1 MSSISSAASA
11 DSVSASNEPEC
22 EPLHSVRSTHSAA
35 ACSPGTGPKCHAT
48 TTCELLPSPRPTL
61 MSSAAAS
68 HVRIS
73 ASPGPAPDLPALV
86 RDSTGNSFEPFAWYD
101 RATQSWRT
109 WQRCLVEGWERF
121 SQTWPRSGMTRNG
134 IAFRRA
140 PLVHSTTE
148 IEFGLLPTLEA
159 SNTKA
164 IALRSAGRS
173 PRNWLKPL
181 PTLTKRDW
189 RSGKGKTQTER
200 GRTTGPS
207 MAEVA
212 NGPLNPTWCEW
223 FMGFPR
229 GWTELQLSAMPSS
242 RKSRKS

>member
-1 MSSISSAASA
+1 MQTVAFCEIDLFCRRVLAKHWPSAM
-11 DSVSASNEPEC
+11 P
-22 EPLHSVRSTHSAA
+22 RR
-35 ACSPGTGPKCHAT
+35 HANYY
-48 TTCELLPSPRPTL
+48 RAKPTL
-61 MSSAAAS
+61 MLSAEAS

-73 ASPGPAPDLPALV
+73 VSRGRRRTCRRSFGTLPGTHSSHSRGTTALHN
-86 RDSTGNSFEPFAWYD
+86 RGERGSAAWSRAGN
-101 RATQSWRT
+101 
-109 WQRCLVEGWERF
+109 VF
-121 SQTWPRSGMTRNG
+121 SETWPRSGMTRNG

-148 IEFGLLPTLEA
+148 IEFGLLPILEA

-229 GWTELQLSAMPSS
+229 GWTELPLSAMPSS

>member
-35 ACSPGTGPKCHAT
+35 ACSRHWPEVPCHDDVRTITKPEA
-48 TTCELLPSPRPTL
+48 
-61 MSSAAAS
+61 
-68 HVRIS
+68 HVDVICGGFPCQDIS
-73 ASPGPAPDLPALV
+73 LAGAGAGLAGARS
-86 RDSTGNSFEPFAWYD
+86 DSTGNSFEPFAWYD

-148 IEFGLLPTLEA
+148 IEFGLLPILEA